1 MTGAKLGAI
10 VTGSLVIMYVAL
22 LSNTALA
29 LVSSDDTIAKLI
41 GALLFV
47 FPIIAIWSIFKEF
60 AFGIK
65 IEKLGKQ
72 LEAENGWPEFRFE
85 LRPSGRPVRESAD
98 REFDRFREKT
108 QNEPNE
114 WRNWFALGLVYDAA
128 ADRARARACMRK
140 ALKLHKSANNLEAL

>member
-22 LSNTALA
+22 LSNTAIA
-29 LVSSDDTIAKLI
+29 LVSSDDTIARLI

-47 FPIIAIWSIFKEF
+47 FPIFAIWSIFKEF

-65 IEKLGKQ
+65 IEKLGKL
-72 LEAENGWPEFRFE
+72 LEAQNGWPEFRFE
-85 LRPSGRPVRESAD
+85 LRPSGRPVKESAD
-98 REFDRFREKT
+98 KEFDRFREKT
-108 QNEPNE
+108 EANPND
-114 WRNWFALGLVYDAA
+114 WRNWFVLGLVYDAA

-140 ALKLHKSANNLEAL
+140 AIKLHKVSS

>member
-29 LVSSDDTIAKLI
+29 LVASDDTIAKLI

-47 FPIIAIWSIFKEF
+47 FPIFAIWSIFKEF

-140 ALKLHKSANNLEAL
+140 ALKLHKLANNLEAL

>member
-22 LSNTALA
+22 LSNTAIA
-29 LVSSDDTIAKLI
+29 LVSSDDTIARLI

-47 FPIIAIWSIFKEF
+47 FPIFAIWSIFKEF

-65 IEKLGKQ
+65 IEKLGKL
-72 LEAENGWPEFRFE
+72 LEAQNGWPEFRFDV
-85 LRPSGRPVRESAD
+85 RPSGRPIKESAD
-98 REFDRFREKT
+98 KEFDRFREKT
-108 QNEPNE
+108 QANPND

-140 ALKLHKSANNLEAL
+140 AIKLHKVSS

>member
-29 LVSSDDTIAKLI
+29 LVSSDDAIAKLI

-47 FPIIAIWSIFKEF
+47 FPIVAIWSIIKEF

-140 ALKLHKSANNLEAL
+140 ALRLHKLANNLEAL

>member
-22 LSNTALA
+22 LSNTAIA
-29 LVSSDDTIAKLI
+29 LVSSDDTIARLI

-47 FPIIAIWSIFKEF
+47 FPIFAIWSIFKEF
-60 AFGIK
+60 AFGIR

-72 LEAENGWPEFRFE
+72 LESENAWPEFRFDV
-85 LRPSGRPVRESAD
+85 RPSGRPIKESAD
-98 REFDRFREKT
+98 KEFDRFREKT
-108 QNEPNE
+108 QANPND

-140 ALKLHKSANNLEAL
+140 AIKLHKVSS